1 MGLEQPLCR
10 RPHLLSLRRRPG
22 RGRGGLHGHAGRLHH
37 ERHFGSG
44 AALPERQRP
53 ARQPRHGLH
62 LCPQGS
68 AVQPVTLYLPGQPP
82 FLKVRSSSAFD
93 AFGSLRAAATAD
105 AADTFDP
112 VGFGGQQGYYWDYTG
127 LYLLTHRYYDAGA
140 GRFVTRDPIGY
151 TGGIN
156 LYGFAGN
163 NPVNESDPD
172 GTQAENGP
180 NLLMPPLYDQNPAGP
195 VYDGSAANS
204 QEHPSTAAVLSGRAG
219 HSTKVYRTSPLPE
232 SYINR
237 NHTVNM
243 SRAPRNSG
251 VNAAGHPRNGPWF
264 WLQLLSQHPELFD
277 ATNAARVRARRS
289 PVVNAQW
296 SRHNPTHV
304 GFDGDKLIS
313 SY

>member
-1 MGLEQPLCR
+1 
-10 RPHLLSLRRRPG
+10 
-22 RGRGGLHGHAGRLHH
+22 
-37 ERHFGSG
+37 
-44 AALPERQRP
+44 
-53 ARQPRHGLH
+53 
-62 LCPQGS
+62 
-68 AVQPVTLYLPGQPP
+68 
-82 FLKVRSSSAFD
+82 
-93 AFGSLRAAATAD
+93 
-105 AADTFDP
+105 
-112 VGFGGQQGYYWDYTG
+112 VGFGGQWGYYRDYTTG
-127 LYLLTHRYYDAGA
+127 LYLLTHRYYDTGA

-156 LYGFAGN
+156 LYGFVGN

-304 GFDGDKLIS
+304 GFDGDKLIHHHINQGPIATPLPQRVHRA
-313 SY
+313 YHGVLHPD